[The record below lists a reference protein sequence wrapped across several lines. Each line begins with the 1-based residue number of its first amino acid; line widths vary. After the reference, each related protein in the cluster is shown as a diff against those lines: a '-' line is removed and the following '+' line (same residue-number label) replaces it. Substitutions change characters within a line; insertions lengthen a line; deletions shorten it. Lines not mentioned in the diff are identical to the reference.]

1 MPLPVPPT
9 VLRGV
14 NVLSLAPNL
23 PGPIA
28 ARRLAEM
35 GASVTKIEG
44 PTGDLMA
51 QAAPTYY
58 EWLCTGQDV
67 VALNLKEEAD
77 RGTLQGL
84 LSSCDVLITSSRPS
98 ALARLGLSWE
108 ELHAAYPRLCQ
119 VAIVGHSGDDADL
132 AGHDLTYQAHAG
144 TLLPPAMP
152 TVPVADLAGAELAVQ
167 AALALLLGRNAGED
181 SAGPGAGGQ
190 SVESQGAEEQGDGTA
205 AGGGGYHEVALA
217 DAAEVFAMPAQFG
230 LSAPGGLL
238 GGALPGYRIYEA
250 APAGGAE
257 AEAGPPAGG
266 GAEGVEVEGVEVE
279 GIEAEG
285 AAPTHVAFAALE
297 PHFMARAMQLLG
309 VDGTEEQ
316 FAAAFKTKTAAE
328 WEAWGIE
335 QDVPIAETRGA
346 DRARN

>member
-1 MPLPVPPT
+1 
-9 VLRGV
+9 
-14 NVLSLAPNL
+14 
-23 PGPIA
+23 
-28 ARRLAEM
+28 
-35 GASVTKIEG
+35 
-44 PTGDLMA
+44 
-51 QAAPTYY
+51 
-58 EWLCTGQDV
+58 WLCTGQDV
-67 VALNLKEEAD
+67 LQLNLKDEAD
-77 RGTLQGL
+77 RGQLKEL
-84 LSSCDVLITSSRPS
+84 LSTCDVLITSSRPA

-167 AALALLLGRNAGED
+167 AALALLLGRNPGED
-181 SAGPGAGGQ
+181 SAGPGAG
-190 SVESQGAEEQGDGTA
+190 SEGAGEQAKDTGA
-205 AGGGGYHEVALA
+205 AGRGGYHEVALA
-217 DAAEVFAMPAQFG
+217 DAAEAFAMPAQFG

-250 APAGGAE
+250 APAGGG
-257 AEAGPPAGG
+257 EAGAGESVGG
-266 GAEGVEVEGVEVE
+266 GAEGAEVEGA
-279 GIEAEG
+279 EAEG
-285 AAPTHVAFAALE
+285 TTPTHVAFAALE

-316 FAAAFKTKTAAE
+316 FAAAFKTRTAAE

-335 QDVPIAETRGA
+335 QDVPIAEV
-346 DRARN
+346 RNSGGVRD